1 MALSNLQP
9 HISNNINEVIRA
21 VLKPL
26 LFFYEKISHAPEAQ
40 KAQKARKAQ
49 RRNQTKV
56 KNATSKQK

>member
-40 KAQKARKAQ
+40 KARKAQ
-49 RRNQTKV
+49 KRNQAKV